1 VRQNVDLWGVLEEQV
16 SRRGDR
22 VAFSYLS
29 FGVPTTDGRDN
40 RTEESITYRQLRD
53 WAVSYA
59 AMLEGLPQTPRAVL
73 LLHRSGLDFVAAL
86 MGAIRAGI
94 PAVPAPPP
102 RKPYARTVPR
112 LAAIVEDAGISV
124 VTATPSVRA
133 EEICRLSSPLSTAI
147 WLEAGRRPEPLP
159 QGGDAGASDAA
170 PIAPHTTAYLQ
181 YTSGST
187 ASPKGVQVTHAN
199 ILEQVAALDERFR
212 HETDSTMVNWLPV
225 FHDMGLIYGVLTP
238 IVLGVHSVLMSPED
252 FAARPI
258 RWLRTVTDYGGTH
271 SMLPNFGFDLCVRK
285 VPEALRV
292 GLDLSSLKVAAD
304 ASEPVRAETVR
315 AFGRAYRPYGLA
327 PTAHR
332 PAYGLAEATLIV
344 TGGKPDARPGWLP
357 VDRKS
362 LGNGRFTESGGGA
375 DAWDVVSCGPPL
387 TGFDVRIVDPDT
399 YKQTPERTEGE
410 VWVAGPCVAAGYHR
424 RPEATAE
431 TFQGRMVDD
440 ELERDYLRT
449 GDLGFLERGELYVTG
464 RRKDI
469 IIVRGQ
475 NYYPQDIE
483 QVAETGHSSLR
494 PGCGA
499 AIALDRFDDRIV
511 LVYEVRDDVPDERLT
526 EVAAGARRAVT
537 ETFGISIDTVALLRP
552 GTVPKTSSGKIQRSE
567 CGRRFVAGSLDCR
580 RIFEADT
587 PKSAA
592 LSPALLKPV
601 LRVAVARLLGVTA
614 SDIDDHAP
622 LADYGL
628 DSARAEELAALCSQL
643 LQCTVP
649 DSLAYD
655 YPTVHAMATA
665 LTEIADHDG

>member
-1 VRQNVDLWGVLEEQV
+1 MDLWRALEEQA

-22 VAFSYLS
+22 VAFSYLR
-29 FGVPTTDGRDN
+29 FGTPTTDGRDN
-40 RTEESITYRQLRD
+40 QTVESITYRQLRD
-53 WAVSYA
+53 WAVAYA
-59 AMLEGLPQTPRAVL
+59 AMLEALPRPPGAVL
-73 LLHRSGLDFVAAL
+73 LLHASGLDFVAAL
-86 MGAIRAGI
+86 MGSMRAGI

-124 VTATPSVRA
+124 VTATPSVQA
-133 EEICRLSSPLSTAI
+133 EQICRLSPRLSDAT
-147 WLEAGRRPEPLP
+147 WLDAGRRPEPLP
-159 QGGDAGASDAA
+159 HGRDARASDAA

-199 ILEQVAALDERFR
+199 VLEQVAALDERFR
-212 HETDSTMVNWLPV
+212 HDADSTMVSWLSV
-225 FHDMGLIYGVLTP
+225 FHDMGLVYGVLAP
-238 IVLGVHSVLMSPED
+238 LVLGFHSVLMLPED

-258 RWLRTVTDYGGTH
+258 RWLRAVTDYRGTH
-271 SMLPNFGFDLCVRK
+271 SILPNFGFDLCVRK
-285 VPEALRV
+285 VPEARRV
-292 GLDLSSLKVAAD
+292 GLDLSSLRVAAD

-327 PTAHR
+327 PNAHK

-362 LGNGRFTESGGGA
+362 LGNGRYAATGDGA
-375 DAWDVVSCGPPL
+375 DVWEVISCGPPMP
-387 TGFDVRIVDPDT
+387 GFDVRIVDPDSG
-399 YKQTPERTEGE
+399 KEAPERTEGE

-431 TFQGRMVDD
+431 TFQGRMADD
-440 ELERDYLRT
+440 ELKRDYLRT
-449 GDLGFLERGELYVTG
+449 GDLGFLEHGELYVTG

-469 IIVRGQ
+469 IIVRGE

-499 AIALDRFDDRIV
+499 AFGLDRFDDRIA
-511 LVYEVRDDVPDERLT
+511 LAYEVRDDVPDDRLP
-526 EVAAGARRAVT
+526 EVASGARRAVT
-537 ETFGISIDTVALLRP
+537 ETFGISVDTVALLRP
-552 GTVPKTSSGKIQRSE
+552 GTVPKTSSGKVQRSQ
-567 CGRRFVAGSLDCR
+567 CRRRLADGSLDCR
-580 RIFEADT
+580 RIFEGDT
-587 PKSAA
+587 SRVAA
-592 LSPALLKPV
+592 LSPVLLKPA
-601 LRVAVARLLGVTA
+601 LRVAAARLLGVA
-614 SDIDDHAP
+614 AGDIDDHAP

-628 DSARAEELAALCSQL
+628 DSALAEELVAFCSQL

-655 YPTVHAMATA
+655 HPTVHAMATA
-665 LTEIADHDG
+665 LTEITGNDR